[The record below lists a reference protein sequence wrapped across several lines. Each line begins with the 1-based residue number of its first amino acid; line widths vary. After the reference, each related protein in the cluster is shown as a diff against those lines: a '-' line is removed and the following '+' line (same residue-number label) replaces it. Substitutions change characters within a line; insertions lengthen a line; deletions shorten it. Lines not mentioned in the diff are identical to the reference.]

1 MLGMFLIKGGAI
13 GRCLIEGTAFEAAV
27 NPFFGPLAGFE

>member
-1 MLGMFLIKGGAI
+1 MFLFKGGAI

-27 NPFFGPLAGFE
+27 SPFFGALAGVE